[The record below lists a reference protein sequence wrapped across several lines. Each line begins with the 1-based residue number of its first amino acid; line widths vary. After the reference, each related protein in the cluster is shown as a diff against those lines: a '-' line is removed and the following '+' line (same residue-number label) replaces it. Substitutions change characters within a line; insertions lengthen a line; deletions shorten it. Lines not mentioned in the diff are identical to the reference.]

1 MPTFRDD
8 IKLGTKVPMMKT
20 DDIND
25 QAVTNEKL
33 AENSITKDKLQDKTI
48 GVEKLDNELRQ
59 AIAAATGLPENL
71 VETIQNVDDT
81 LKDHQR
87 QLDDKQS
94 QIDDKQQQITAND
107 EDISLLQTR
116 STQMEETIK
125 SIAATGGASQATA
138 VTYNNEKSGLTAVNA
153 QAAIDETNAK
163 LSDLSNILH
172 VTTNKEYAFALTDAN
187 EKLALGIKR
196 STGDFVFGV
205 GVPSEI
211 RTFVLRL
218 FSNKVNEVY
227 EDLGIKNDDK
237 IEKTSDIIKVV
248 SNKEYAFALTDA
260 INKLLMAIS
269 KKNGFLNTNGINVQD
284 ALIKVVSNKEYAF
297 ALTDANE
304 KLALGIKRSTG
315 DFVFGVG
322 VPSEIR
328 TFVLRLFSNKVNE
341 VYEDLGIKNDDKI
354 EKTSDIIKVVSN
366 KEYAFALTDAIN
378 KLLMAISKKN
388 GFLNTNGIN
397 VQDALIKVV
406 SNKEYAFALTDPNGK
421 LALGIKRSTGE
432 PYFGYDYFNQIV
444 KRLNEILGN
453 YATKDEIK
461 DIEVSKDEVE
471 KINRVLGL
479 KEAKAYN
486 VDDFL
491 PYQIDFN
498 KANIGDTY
506 DFLANVG
513 NAGNYKHLVLN
524 VKPYSKIKVT
534 ATGGLSPRT
543 YGFFDIE
550 KRLLSMAGEF
560 EVLQNSILIAPASAF
575 YLVVNAN
582 ITSNPEPA
590 VIYPSDSLS
599 VDIANT
605 KEKIEATYEIN
616 PVCENIE
623 SYVNGLQFR
632 KELLNHVADLKKDGD
647 LMVHVSTFC
656 IINDVLYATYYVNT
670 ITTAEDTSKHTARFV
685 ICPMNSI
692 NDAST
697 YKFYDLCYTK
707 SVAENRGIEEI
718 LINNKHITN
727 LYDIVLLR
735 KDDNTLY
742 LAWTCALDGN
752 YHRVYKTYNIKEN
765 SFSDININKFILFDT
780 IVDFSTS
787 DLFSVFDKYNVEHKD
802 FSGDIGIMQKLSTR
816 VEKGITYYYTGMY
829 IGTFNCIIKSK
840 DLVTWEFVSMP
851 SFENKSQW
859 ENAVYVKNNKVYYLC
874 RQESGSAFAFLT
886 FYDLTSGK
894 WHTPVYINDAQ
905 SRYDFIEYN
914 NKLYA
919 IHSPLDRNHLAIME
933 IDEENLVRSR
943 DIQVAQIPDYFY
955 PFMQIYNNELY
966 ISFTQSRQHIFVS
979 KFTIN
984 PISSENVREKFYNI
998 LNL

>member
-1 MPTFRDD
+1 MAND
-8 IKLGTKVPMMKT
+8 I
-20 DDIND
+20 
-25 QAVTNEKL
+25 
-33 AENSITKDKLQDKTI
+33 DKTSPHYKGDFGSIYEVNKKYPTGGVAGDFVVIEGWAHYWNADRATWCVNAERDSYWDELITNIIEKFKLVRGATYMGVANLDSVPAKAI
-48 GVEKLDNELRQ
+48 GAKMYYF
-59 AIAAATGLPENL
+59 ATVAGTYKNFDNL
-71 VETIQNVDDT
+71 VVPQGINVLYSENGSSWVNTT
-81 LKDHQR
+81 LLEVAQELGVSTNKVVSQKTLNDV
-87 QLDDKQS
+87 LAKKFDKESVVQESGEAEDKVMS
-94 QIDDKQQQITAND
+94 QK
-107 EDISLLQTR
+107 
-116 STQMEETIK
+116 
-125 SIAATGGASQATA
+125 A
-138 VTYNNEKSGLTAVNA
+138 VS
-153 QAAIDETNAK
+153 DK
-163 LSDLSNILH
+163 LSDISNILH
-172 VTTNKEYAFALTDAN
+172 VTTNKEYAFALTDPN
-187 EKLALGIKR
+187 GKLAFGIKR
-196 STGDFVFGV
+196 KSGDFDFGV

-218 FSNKVNEVY
+218 F
-227 EDLGIKNDDK
+227 
-237 IEKTSDIIKVV
+237 
-248 SNKEYAFALTDA
+248 
-260 INKLLMAIS
+260 
-269 KKNGFLNTNGINVQD
+269 
-284 ALIKVVSNKEYAF
+284 
-297 ALTDANE
+297 
-304 KLALGIKRSTG
+304 
-315 DFVFGVG
+315 
-322 VPSEIR
+322 
-328 TFVLRLFSNKVNE
+328 
-341 VYEDLGIKNDDKI
+341 
-354 EKTSDIIKVVSN
+354 
-366 KEYAFALTDAIN
+366 
-378 KLLMAISKKN
+378 
-388 GFLNTNGIN
+388 
-397 VQDALIKVV
+397 
-406 SNKEYAFALTDPNGK
+406 GK
-421 LALGIKRSTGE
+421 LE
-432 PYFGYDYFNQIV
+432 
-444 KRLNEILGN
+444 
-453 YATKDEIK
+453 
-461 DIEVSKDEVE
+461 DEVE

-513 NAGNYKHLVLN
+513 NADNYKHLVLN
-524 VKPYSKIKVT
+524 VKPYSKIKIT

-582 ITSNPEPA
+582 LTSNPAPA
-590 VIYPSDSLS
+590 AIYPSDNLS
-599 VDIANT
+599 VDIANV

-670 ITTAEDTSKHTARFV
+670 ITTAEDASKHTARFV

-692 NDAST
+692 KDAST
-697 YKFYDLCYTK
+697 YTFYDLCYTK

-780 IVDFSTS
+780 VVDFSTN
-787 DLFSVFDKYNVEHKD
+787 DLLSVFDKYNVEHKD
-802 FSGDIGIMQKLSTR
+802 FSGDIGIMQKLSPR
-816 VEKGITYYYTGMY
+816 IEKGTIYYYTGMY

-874 RQESGSAFAFLT
+874 RQEPESAFAFLT

-943 DIQVAQIPDYFY
+943 DIQVAQVPDYFY

-966 ISFTQSRQHIFVS
+966 VSFTQSRQHIYIS
-979 KFTIN
+979 KFMIS
-984 PISSENVREKFYNI
+984 PISSENIREKFYNI

>member
-1 MPTFRDD
+1 M
-8 IKLGTKVPMMKT
+8 T
-20 DDIND
+20 DPNG
-25 QAVTNEKL
+25 KL
-33 AENSITKDKLQDKTI
+33 A
-48 GVEKLDNELRQ
+48 
-59 AIAAATGLPENL
+59 
-71 VETIQNVDDT
+71 
-81 LKDHQR
+81 
-87 QLDDKQS
+87 
-94 QIDDKQQQITAND
+94 
-107 EDISLLQTR
+107 
-116 STQMEETIK
+116 
-125 SIAATGGASQATA
+125 
-138 VTYNNEKSGLTAVNA
+138 
-153 QAAIDETNAK
+153 
-163 LSDLSNILH
+163 
-172 VTTNKEYAFALTDAN
+172 F
-187 EKLALGIKR
+187 GIKR
-196 STGDFVFGV
+196 KSGDFDFGV

-218 FSNKVNEVY
+218 F
-227 EDLGIKNDDK
+227 
-237 IEKTSDIIKVV
+237 
-248 SNKEYAFALTDA
+248 
-260 INKLLMAIS
+260 
-269 KKNGFLNTNGINVQD
+269 
-284 ALIKVVSNKEYAF
+284 
-297 ALTDANE
+297 
-304 KLALGIKRSTG
+304 
-315 DFVFGVG
+315 
-322 VPSEIR
+322 
-328 TFVLRLFSNKVNE
+328 
-341 VYEDLGIKNDDKI
+341 
-354 EKTSDIIKVVSN
+354 
-366 KEYAFALTDAIN
+366 
-378 KLLMAISKKN
+378 
-388 GFLNTNGIN
+388 
-397 VQDALIKVV
+397 
-406 SNKEYAFALTDPNGK
+406 GK
-421 LALGIKRSTGE
+421 LE
-432 PYFGYDYFNQIV
+432 
-444 KRLNEILGN
+444 
-453 YATKDEIK
+453 
-461 DIEVSKDEVE
+461 DEVE

-513 NAGNYKHLVLN
+513 NADNYKHLVLN
-524 VKPYSKIKVT
+524 VKPYSKIKIT

-582 ITSNPEPA
+582 LTSNPAPA
-590 VIYPSDSLS
+590 AIYPSDNLS
-599 VDIANT
+599 VDIANV

-670 ITTAEDTSKHTARFV
+670 ITTAEDASKHTARFV

-692 NDAST
+692 KDAST
-697 YKFYDLCYTK
+697 YTFYDLCYTK

-780 IVDFSTS
+780 VVDFSTN
-787 DLFSVFDKYNVEHKD
+787 DLLSVFDKYNVEHKD
-802 FSGDIGIMQKLSTR
+802 FSGDIGIMQKLSPR
-816 VEKGITYYYTGMY
+816 IEKGTIYYYTGMY

-874 RQESGSAFAFLT
+874 RQEPESAFAFLT

-943 DIQVAQIPDYFY
+943 DIQVAQVPDYFY

-966 ISFTQSRQHIFVS
+966 VSFTQSRQHIYIS
-979 KFTIN
+979 KFMIS
-984 PISSENVREKFYNI
+984 PISSENIREKFYNI

>member
-1 MPTFRDD
+1 MAYENLKAA
-8 IKLGTKVPMMKT
+8 IK
-20 DDIND
+20 
-25 QAVTNEKL
+25 
-33 AENSITKDKLQDKTI
+33 
-48 GVEKLDNELRQ
+48 Q
-59 AIAAATGLPENL
+59 AIKQNGNQEITGSTMQSTLLSMIDNIPEI
-71 VETIQNVDDT
+71 VQEFGEAE
-81 LKDHQR
+81 
-87 QLDDKQS
+87 DKVIS
-94 QIDDKQQQITAND
+94 QKVVSDKFA
-107 EDISLLQTR
+107 
-116 STQMEETIK
+116 
-125 SIAATGGASQATA
+125 
-138 VTYNNEKSGLTAVNA
+138 
-153 QAAIDETNAK
+153 
-163 LSDLSNILH
+163 DLSNIIK
-172 VTTNKEYAFALTDAN
+172 VVSNKEYAFAMTDPSGKFAF
-187 EKLALGIKR
+187 GIKR
-196 STGDFVFGV
+196 KTGDFDFGV

-218 FSNKVNEVY
+218 F
-227 EDLGIKNDDK
+227 GK
-237 IEKTSDIIKVV
+237 IEDEVEKINNIIKVV
-248 SNKEYAFALTDA
+248 SNKEYAFAMTDPSG
-260 INKLLMAIS
+260 K
-269 KKNGFLNTNGINVQD
+269 F
-284 ALIKVVSNKEYAF
+284 AF
-297 ALTDANE
+297 
-304 KLALGIKRSTG
+304 GIKRKTG
-315 DFVFGVG
+315 DFDFGVG

-328 TFVLRLFSNKVNE
+328 TFVLRLF
-341 VYEDLGIKNDDKI
+341 GKI
-354 EKTSDIIKVVSN
+354 E
-366 KEYAFALTDAIN
+366 
-378 KLLMAISKKN
+378 
-388 GFLNTNGIN
+388 
-397 VQDALIKVV
+397 
-406 SNKEYAFALTDPNGK
+406 
-421 LALGIKRSTGE
+421 
-432 PYFGYDYFNQIV
+432 
-444 KRLNEILGN
+444 
-453 YATKDEIK
+453 
-461 DIEVSKDEVE
+461 DEVE
-471 KINRVLGL
+471 KINKVLGL

-513 NAGNYKHLVLN
+513 NAGNYKHIVLN
-524 VKPYSKIKVT
+524 VKPYSKIKIT

-582 ITSNPEPA
+582 LTSNPAPA
-590 VIYPSDSLS
+590 VIYPSDNLS
-599 VDIANT
+599 VDIANV

-670 ITTAEDTSKHTARFV
+670 ITTAEDASKHTARFV

-697 YKFYDLCYTK
+697 YMFYDLCYTK
-707 SVAENRGIEEI
+707 TVAENRGIEEI

-752 YHRVYKTYNIKEN
+752 YHRVYKTYNINEK
-765 SFSDININKFILFDT
+765 SFSDIIINKFIFGT
-780 IVDFSTS
+780 VVDFSTN
-787 DLFSVFDKYNVEHKD
+787 DLLSVFDKYNVEHKD
-802 FSGDIGIMQKLSTR
+802 FSGDIGIMQKLSPR
-816 VEKGITYYYTGMY
+816 VEKGTTYYYTGMY

-874 RQESGSAFAFLT
+874 RQKSESAFAFLT

-943 DIQVAQIPDYFY
+943 DIQVAQVPDYFY

-966 ISFTQSRQHIFVS
+966 VSFTQSRQHIFVS

-984 PISSENVREKFYNI
+984 PISSENIREKFYNI

>member
-1 MPTFRDD
+1 M
-8 IKLGTKVPMMKT
+8 
-20 DDIND
+20 
-25 QAVTNEKL
+25 AY
-33 AENSITKDKLQDKTI
+33 
-48 GVEKLDNELRQ
+48 
-59 AIAAATGLPENL
+59 ENL
-71 VETIQNVDDT
+71 KSAIKQNIKQNGNQEITGSILQNTLLSMVDNIPEIVQESGDAEDMVMSQ
-81 LKDHQR
+81 KVVS
-87 QLDDKQS
+87 DKF
-94 QIDDKQQQITAND
+94 A
-107 EDISLLQTR
+107 
-116 STQMEETIK
+116 
-125 SIAATGGASQATA
+125 
-138 VTYNNEKSGLTAVNA
+138 
-153 QAAIDETNAK
+153 
-163 LSDLSNILH
+163 DLSN
-172 VTTNKEYAFALTDAN
+172 
-187 EKLALGIKR
+187 
-196 STGDFVFGV
+196 
-205 GVPSEI
+205 
-211 RTFVLRL
+211 
-218 FSNKVNEVY
+218 
-227 EDLGIKNDDK
+227 
-237 IEKTSDIIKVV
+237 IIKVV
-248 SNKEYAFALTDA
+248 SNKEYAFAMTDP
-260 INKLLMAIS
+260 
-269 KKNGFLNTNGINVQD
+269 NG
-284 ALIKVVSNKEYAF
+284 
-297 ALTDANE
+297 
-304 KLALGIKRSTG
+304 KLAFGIKRKSG
-315 DFVFGVG
+315 DFDFGGG

-328 TFVLRLFSNKVNE
+328 TFILRLF
-341 VYEDLGIKNDDKI
+341 
-354 EKTSDIIKVVSN
+354 
-366 KEYAFALTDAIN
+366 
-378 KLLMAISKKN
+378 
-388 GFLNTNGIN
+388 
-397 VQDALIKVV
+397 
-406 SNKEYAFALTDPNGK
+406 
-421 LALGIKRSTGE
+421 
-432 PYFGYDYFNQIV
+432 
-444 KRLNEILGN
+444 GN
-453 YATKDEIK
+453 I
-461 DIEVSKDEVE
+461 KDEVE
-471 KINRVLGL
+471 KINKVLDL

-491 PYQIDFN
+491 PHQIDFN

-524 VKPYSKIKVT
+524 VKPYSKIKIT

-582 ITSNPEPA
+582 LTSNPAPA
-590 VIYPSDSLS
+590 VIYPSDNLS
-599 VDIANT
+599 VDIANV

-670 ITTAEDTSKHTARFV
+670 ITTAEDASKHTARFV

-697 YKFYDLCYTK
+697 YMFYDLCYTK
-707 SVAENRGIEEI
+707 TVAENRGIEEI

-765 SFSDININKFILFDT
+765 SFSDININKFILFGT
-780 IVDFSTS
+780 AVDFSTN
-787 DLFSVFDKYNVEHKD
+787 DLLSVFDKYNVEHKD
-802 FSGDIGIMQKLSTR
+802 FSGDIGIMQKLSPR
-816 VEKGITYYYTGMY
+816 VEKGTTYYYTGMY

-874 RQESGSAFAFLT
+874 RQKSESAFAFLT

-943 DIQVAQIPDYFY
+943 DIQVAQVPDYFY

-966 ISFTQSRQHIFVS
+966 ASFTQSRQHIFVS

-984 PISSENVREKFYNI
+984 PISSENIREKFYNI